1 MKITIGL
8 TTWTEHPALINNEQR
23 PVTLNEYA
31 QLPTVEVDTFFYAL
45 PGSDDSALVG

>member
-8 TTWTEHPALINNEQR
+8 TTWTEHPALIKNEQR

-31 QLPTVEVDTFFYAL
+31 QHLPVVEVDTFFYAL
-45 PGSDDSALVG
+45 PQVTTI